1 VRKDGF
7 VRARSIAVNA
17 PVAQL
22 DRAPDYE
29 SGGQGFES
37 LRVYHFQV
45 YQPHP
50 RGIFCFGVGMNRT
63 SNHLFMKTTAW
74 IFLTVLGM
82 ATIPA
87 GGTPAIQE
95 KRSFASLQESLQAD
109 RIVTYRTVGNRE
121 LSLHIFN
128 PKDFESSGNAPAFVA
143 IHGGGWTSG
152 TPRRFYPYAHALV
165 DKGYVGISVEY
176 RLVGQKGVTVFDC
189 VKDGRAA
196 IRYIRAHA
204 GELGIDPAMITVSGG

>member
-1 VRKDGF
+1 
-7 VRARSIAVNA
+7 
-17 PVAQL
+17 
-22 DRAPDYE
+22 
-29 SGGQGFES
+29 
-37 LRVYHFQV
+37 
-45 YQPHP
+45 
-50 RGIFCFGVGMNRT
+50 
-63 SNHLFMKTTAW
+63 MKTTAW

-143 IHGGGWTSG
+143 IHGGGWTGG

-204 GELGIDPAMITVSGG
+204 GELGIDPARITVSGGSAGAVLFTGRMTKAGNVCELVTEPGGDHGYLNQDMALFDAAIGKTAAFLGEHLKRK